1 MHRSTVLPRR
11 NSSKLDSLSF
21 SKSVLLNKASLRDE
35 SLKSIE
41 IIKKTAS
48 IALENGH
55 NYSNNIPLLRASQSK
70 TSKLKQSKTY

>member
-1 MHRSTVLPRR
+1 MHRSTVLPMR

-41 IIKKTAS
+41 KIKNTAS

-55 NYSNNIPLLRASQSK
+55 NYGKN
-70 TSKLKQSKTY
+70 